1 MRTTD
6 VRLLGAYADAIGM
19 GPQPE
24 RTAFWFQWRVYP

>member
-1 MRTTD
+1 MRATD

-24 RTAFWFQWRVYP
+24 RAAFGF

>member
-24 RTAFWFQWRVYP
+24 WTALCFRRRGYP